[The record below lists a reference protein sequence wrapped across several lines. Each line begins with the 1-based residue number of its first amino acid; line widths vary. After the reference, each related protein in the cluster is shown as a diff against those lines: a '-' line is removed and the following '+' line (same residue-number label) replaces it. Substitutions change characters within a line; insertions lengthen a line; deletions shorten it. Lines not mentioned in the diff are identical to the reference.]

1 MTITSIALC
10 WAFRLAI
17 KMKTFT
23 KGVQRVGCVIA
34 VCVLLGQAAFAQDAA
49 TAKAKTGTKVDTD
62 RKIEA
67 LDMLT
72 VNVFGEEEFSGTNN
86 SGLELRVSSTGEV
99 TLYLLGSVQ
108 VAGKTPAE
116 AERHIR
122 DLLKK
127 DYIRDPHVL
136 VLVKTYRVSNVT
148 VMGQVSSPGLIDLPA
163 ERRLDI
169 LSGIAQAGG
178 FTKLAKTSKIDLTRG
193 GVTETYDLNKL
204 KRETNPAKKIWLS
217 PDDLIYVH
225 ESAF

>member
-1 MTITSIALC
+1 
-10 WAFRLAI
+10 
-17 KMKTFT
+17 MKTFT
-23 KGVQRVGCVIA
+23 KCVQQVGCMIA
-34 VCVLLGQAAFAQDAA
+34 ICVLLGQAAFAQDAVS
-49 TAKAKTGTKVDTD
+49 TKAKADAKVDTD

-99 TLYLLGSVQ
+99 TLYLLGSVE

-116 AERHIR
+116 AEKHIR

-148 VMGQVSSPGLIDLPA
+148 VMGQVGTPGLIDLPA

-178 FTKLAKTSKIDLTRG
+178 FTKLARTSRIDLTRA
-193 GVTETYDLNKL
+193 GVTTTYDLDKL
-204 KRETNPAKKIWLS
+204 KKETNPAKKIWLS

>member
-1 MTITSIALC
+1 MKAL
-10 WAFRLAI
+10 
-17 KMKTFT
+17 T
-23 KGVQRVGCVIA
+23 KSVQQVGCVIA

-148 VMGQVSSPGLIDLPA
+148 VMGQVGSPGLIDLPA

>member
-1 MTITSIALC
+1 M
-10 WAFRLAI
+10 LA
-17 KMKTFT
+17 T
-23 KGVQRVGCVIA
+23 
-34 VCVLLGQAAFAQDAA
+34 CVLLGQAAFAQEAA
-49 TAKAKTGTKVDTD
+49 TTKAKAGAKVDTD

-99 TLYLLGSVQ
+99 TLYLLGSVE

-127 DYIRDPHVL
+127 DYIIDPHVL

-148 VMGQVSSPGLIDLPA
+148 VMGQVGSPGLIDLPA

-178 FTKLAKTSKIDLTRG
+178 FTKLARTSKIDLTRG
-193 GVTETYDLNKL
+193 GVTKTYDLEKL
-204 KRETNPAKKIWLS
+204 KKGAYPAKEIWLN

>member
-1 MTITSIALC
+1 
-10 WAFRLAI
+10 
-17 KMKTFT
+17 MKTFV
-23 KGVQRVGCVIA
+23 KWSRRAGGLLA
-34 VCVLLGQAAFAQDAA
+34 ACVLLGQAAFAQEAA
-49 TAKAKTGTKVDTD
+49 TAKAKEGAKVDTD

-67 LDMLT
+67 LDMLA
-72 VNVFGEEEFSGTNN
+72 VNVFGEEEFSGKDN

-99 TLYLLGSVQ
+99 TLYLLGGVE

-122 DLLKK
+122 DLLMK

-148 VMGQVSSPGLIDLPA
+148 VMGQVGSPGLIDLPA

-178 FTKLAKTSKIDLTRG
+178 FTKLARTSRIDLTRG
-193 GVTETYDLNKL
+193 GVTKTYDLDKL
-204 KRETNPAKKIWLS
+204 KKETNPAKKIWLS

>member
-1 MTITSIALC
+1 
-10 WAFRLAI
+10 
-17 KMKTFT
+17 MKTFT
-23 KGVQRVGCVIA
+23 KCVQQVGCMIA
-34 VCVLLGQAAFAQDAA
+34 TCVLLGQAAFAQDAVS
-49 TAKAKTGTKVDTD
+49 TKAKADAKVDTD

-99 TLYLLGSVQ
+99 TLYLLGSVE

-116 AERHIR
+116 AEKQIR

-148 VMGQVSSPGLIDLPA
+148 VMGQVGSPGLIDLPA

-178 FTKLAKTSKIDLTRG
+178 FTKLARTSRIDLTRA
-193 GVTETYDLNKL
+193 GVTTTYDLDKL
-204 KRETNPAKKIWLS
+204 KKETNPAKKIWLS

>member
-1 MTITSIALC
+1 
-10 WAFRLAI
+10 
-17 KMKTFT
+17 MKVFIQW
-23 KGVQRVGCVIA
+23 VQRVGCVVA
-34 VCVLLGQAAFAQDAA
+34 TCAMLGQAAFAQEAA
-49 TAKAKTGTKVDTD
+49 TTKAKAGAKVDTD
-62 RKIEA
+62 RKIEP
-67 LDMLT
+67 LDMLM
-72 VNVFGEEEFSGTNN
+72 VNVFGEEEFSGP
-86 SGLELRVSSTGEV
+86 SGGLELRVSSTGEV
-99 TLYLLGSVQ
+99 TLYLLGSVG

-148 VMGQVSSPGLIDLPA
+148 VMGQVGAPGLIDLPA

-178 FTKLAKTSKIDLTRG
+178 FTKLARTSRIDLTRA
-193 GVTETYDLNKL
+193 GVTTTYDLDKL
-204 KRETNPAKKIWLS
+204 KKETNPAKKIWLS

>member
-1 MTITSIALC
+1 MKAL
-10 WAFRLAI
+10 
-17 KMKTFT
+17 T
-23 KGVQRVGCVIA
+23 KWVQRVGCVIA

-49 TAKAKTGTKVDTD
+49 TAKAKAGAKVDTD

>member
-1 MTITSIALC
+1 
-10 WAFRLAI
+10 
-17 KMKTFT
+17 MKIFIQR
-23 KGVQRVGCVIA
+23 VQRVGCVVA
-34 VCVLLGQAAFAQDAA
+34 TCVLLGQAAFAQDAA
-49 TAKAKTGTKVDTD
+49 TAKAKAGAKVDTD

-99 TLYLLGSVQ
+99 TLYLLGSVE
-108 VAGKTPAE
+108 VAGKTPAQ

-127 DYIRDPHVL
+127 DYIIDPHVL

-148 VMGQVSSPGLIDLPA
+148 VMGQVASPGLIDLPA

-178 FTKLAKTSKIDLTRG
+178 FTKLARTSKIDLTRG
-193 GVTETYDLNKL
+193 GVTKTYDLEKL
-204 KRETNPAKKIWLS
+204 KIGAYPAKEIWLS

>member
-1 MTITSIALC
+1 MKAL
-10 WAFRLAI
+10 
-17 KMKTFT
+17 T
-23 KGVQRVGCVIA
+23 KSVQQVGCVIA

-49 TAKAKTGTKVDTD
+49 TAKAKAGAKVDTD

-99 TLYLLGSVQ
+99 TLYLLGSVE
-108 VAGKTPAE
+108 VARKTPAE

-148 VMGQVSSPGLIDLPA
+148 VMGQVGSPGLIDLPA

>member
-1 MTITSIALC
+1 MAILTTTSIALC
-10 WAFRLAI
+10 WVFRWGI
-17 KMKTFT
+17 EMKKFT
-23 KGVQRVGCVIA
+23 QWVQRVGCVLA
-34 VCVLLGQAAFAQDAA
+34 TCVLLGQAAFAQEAA
-49 TAKAKTGTKVDTD
+49 TAKTKVDTD

-99 TLYLLGSVQ
+99 TLYLLGSVE

-127 DYIRDPHVL
+127 DYIIDPHVL
-136 VLVKTYRVSNVT
+136 VLVKTYRISNVT
-148 VMGQVSSPGLIDLPA
+148 VMGQVGSPGLIDLPA

-178 FTKLAKTSKIDLTRG
+178 FTKLARTSRIDLTRE
-193 GVTETYDLNKL
+193 GVTRTYDLEKI

>member
-1 MTITSIALC
+1 MVAT
-10 WAFRLAI
+10 
-17 KMKTFT
+17 
-23 KGVQRVGCVIA
+23 
-34 VCVLLGQAAFAQDAA
+34 CVLLGQAAFAQEAA
-49 TAKAKTGTKVDTD
+49 IAKAKSGAKVDTD

-67 LDMLT
+67 LDMLQ
-72 VNVFGEEEFSGTNN
+72 VNVFGETEFK
-86 SGLELRVSSTGEV
+86 GLELRVSSTGEV
-99 TLYLLGSVQ
+99 TLYLLGSVE

-127 DYIRDPHVL
+127 DYIIDPHVL
-136 VLVKTYRVSNVT
+136 VLVKTYRISNVT
-148 VMGQVSSPGLIDLPA
+148 VMGQVGSPGLIDLPA

-178 FTKLAKTSKIDLTRG
+178 FTKLARTSRIDLTRA
-193 GVTETYDLNKL
+193 GVTRTYDLDKL
-204 KRETNPAKKIWLS
+204 KKEANPAKKIWLS

>member
-1 MTITSIALC
+1 
-10 WAFRLAI
+10 
-17 KMKTFT
+17 MKTFI
-23 KGVQRVGCVIA
+23 KWVQRVGCVVA
-34 VCVLLGQAAFAQDAA
+34 TCVLLGQAAFAQDAA
-49 TAKAKTGTKVDTD
+49 TTKAKAGTKVDTD

-72 VNVFGEEEFSGTNN
+72 GNVFGEAEFSGPNN
-86 SGLELRVSSTGEV
+86 GGLELRVSSTGEV
-99 TLYLLGSVQ
+99 TLYLLGSVE
-108 VAGKTPAE
+108 VAGKTPAQ

-127 DYIRDPHVL
+127 DYIIDPHVL

-148 VMGQVSSPGLIDLPA
+148 VMGQVASPGLIDLPA

-178 FTKLAKTSKIDLTRG
+178 FTKLARTSRIDLTRA
-193 GVTETYDLNKL
+193 GVTKTYELEKL
-204 KRETNPAKKIWLS
+204 KKGAYPAREIRLS

>member
-1 MTITSIALC
+1 MKAL
-10 WAFRLAI
+10 
-17 KMKTFT
+17 T
-23 KGVQRVGCVIA
+23 KWVQRVGCVIA

-49 TAKAKTGTKVDTD
+49 TAKAKVDTD

-72 VNVFGEEEFSGTNN
+72 VNVFGEVEFSGPNN
-86 SGLELRVSSTGEV
+86 TGLELRVSSTGEV
-99 TLYLLGSVQ
+99 TLYLLGGVQ

-193 GVTETYDLNKL
+193 GVTQTYDLNKL

>member
-1 MTITSIALC
+1 MIA
-10 WAFRLAI
+10 
-17 KMKTFT
+17 T
-23 KGVQRVGCVIA
+23 
-34 VCVLLGQAAFAQDAA
+34 CVLLGQAAFAQDAVS
-49 TAKAKTGTKVDTD
+49 TKAKADAKVDTD

-99 TLYLLGSVQ
+99 TLYLLGSVE

-116 AERHIR
+116 AEKHIR

-148 VMGQVSSPGLIDLPA
+148 VMGQVGTPGLIDLPA

-178 FTKLAKTSKIDLTRG
+178 FTKLARTSRIDLTRA
-193 GVTETYDLNKL
+193 GVTKTYDLDKL
-204 KRETNPAKKIWLS
+204 KKETNPAKKIWLS

>member
-1 MTITSIALC
+1 
-10 WAFRLAI
+10 
-17 KMKTFT
+17 MKIFIQT
-23 KGVQRVGCVIA
+23 VQQVGCVIA
-34 VCVLLGQAAFAQDAA
+34 MCVLLGQLAFAQGEA
-49 TAKAKTGTKVDTD
+49 TSKAKSGIKVDTD

-67 LDMLT
+67 LDMLS

-86 SGLELRVSSTGEV
+86 SGLELRVSSTGDV
-99 TLYLLGSVQ
+99 TLYLLGSVE

-116 AERHIR
+116 AEEHIR

-148 VMGQVSSPGLIDLPA
+148 VMGQVGSPGLIDLPA

-178 FTKLAKTSKIDLTRG
+178 FTKLARTSRIDLTRE
-193 GVTETYDLNKL
+193 GVTTTYDLEKL
-204 KRETNPAKKIWLS
+204 KKETNPAKKIWLS
-217 PDDLIYVH
+217 PSDLIYVH

>member
-1 MTITSIALC
+1 
-10 WAFRLAI
+10 
-17 KMKTFT
+17 MKIFIQT
-23 KGVQRVGCVIA
+23 VQQVGCVIA
-34 VCVLLGQAAFAQDAA
+34 MCVLLGQLAFAQGEA
-49 TAKAKTGTKVDTD
+49 TTKAKSGIKVDTD

-67 LDMLT
+67 LDMLS

-86 SGLELRVSSTGEV
+86 SGLELRVSSTGDV
-99 TLYLLGSVQ
+99 TLYLLGSVE

-116 AERHIR
+116 AEEHIR

-148 VMGQVSSPGLIDLPA
+148 VMGQVGSPGLIDLPA

-178 FTKLAKTSKIDLTRG
+178 FTKLARTSRIDLTRE
-193 GVTETYDLNKL
+193 GVTTTYDLEKL
-204 KRETNPAKKIWLS
+204 KKETNPAKKIWLS
-217 PDDLIYVH
+217 PSDLIYVH

>member
-1 MTITSIALC
+1 MKNC
-10 WAFRLAI
+10 I
-17 KMKTFT
+17 KW
-23 KGVQRVGCVIA
+23 VQRVGCVVA
-34 VCVLLGQAAFAQDAA
+34 TCVLLGQVAFAQEAA
-49 TAKAKTGTKVDTD
+49 TTKAKTGAKVDTD

-72 VNVFGEEEFSGTNN
+72 VNVFGEVEFSGTNN

-99 TLYLLGSVQ
+99 TLYLLGSVE

-127 DYIRDPHVL
+127 DYIIDPHVL

-148 VMGQVSSPGLIDLPA
+148 VMGQVGSPGLIDLPA

-178 FTKLAKTSKIDLTRG
+178 FTKLARTSRIDLTRE
-193 GVTETYDLNKL
+193 GVTQTYDLDKL
-204 KRETNPAKKIWLS
+204 KRETNQAKKIWLS

>member
-1 MTITSIALC
+1 
-10 WAFRLAI
+10 
-17 KMKTFT
+17 MKTFT
-23 KGVQRVGCVIA
+23 KWVQQVGCVIA
-34 VCVLLGQAAFAQDAA
+34 ACVLLGQAAFAQEEA
-49 TAKAKTGTKVDTD
+49 TAKAKTSAKVDTD

-72 VNVFGEEEFSGTNN
+72 VNVFGEDEFSGTNN

-99 TLYLLGSVQ
+99 TLYLLGSVE

-122 DLLKK
+122 DLLRK
-127 DYIRDPHVL
+127 DYIIDPHVL

-148 VMGQVSSPGLIDLPA
+148 VMGQVGSPGLIDLPA

-178 FTKLAKTSKIDLTRG
+178 FTKLARTSRIDLTRE
-193 GVTETYDLNKL
+193 GVTQTYDLEKI
-204 KRETNPAKKIWLS
+204 KKETNQAKKIWLS

>member
-1 MTITSIALC
+1 
-10 WAFRLAI
+10 
-17 KMKTFT
+17 MKTFT

-49 TAKAKTGTKVDTD
+49 PANAKAGTKVDTD

-72 VNVFGEEEFSGTNN
+72 VNVFGEVEFSGPSNT
-86 SGLELRVSSTGEV
+86 GLELRVSSTGEV

-148 VMGQVSSPGLIDLPA
+148 VMGQVGSPGLIDLPA

>member
-1 MTITSIALC
+1 
-10 WAFRLAI
+10 
-17 KMKTFT
+17 MKTFI
-23 KGVQRVGCVIA
+23 KWVRRVGCVLA
-34 VCVLLGQAAFAQDAA
+34 TCALLGQAAFAQEAA
-49 TAKAKTGTKVDTD
+49 TAKTKAGAKVDTD

-99 TLYLLGSVQ
+99 TLYLLGSVE

-122 DLLKK
+122 GLLKK
-127 DYIRDPHVL
+127 DYIIDPHVL

-148 VMGQVSSPGLIDLPA
+148 VMGQVASPGLINLPA
-163 ERRLDI
+163 EQRLDI

-178 FTKLAKTSKIDLTRG
+178 FTKLARTSKIELTRA
-193 GVTETYDLNKL
+193 GVTRIFDLDKL
-204 KRETNPAKKIWLS
+204 KIETNSSKKIWLQ
-217 PDDLIYVH
+217 PDDLIYVR